1 MCLPFLC
8 CSCSGIH
15 HLHDD
20 SYYFTPYREPSVFE
34 KIDMAMGLTERISR
48 RISVLLEEEGLARR
62 VTDDRV
68 RRCLA
73 FLRMELSA
81 SMAALRSCTPSDDL
95 VWRSWW
101 LRELENAS
109 LWVDRVYDMDLPR
122 PTLLRRAAQRCRCS
136 RRSYEDYNNG
146 ITDAVATSYKL
157 FQDYRYKL
165 QFVHPSSDL
174 VGPPLHEVEDEATGF
189 HLVGIDSP
197 AKKLIRWI
205 TAIDENLRVISIV
218 GPAGMGKTTLA
229 MELHRRLNG
238 QADGSPYFQCCAIAK
253 VSWVPDVK
261 KLLQDIYSQVLG
273 SSAPPQLPQ
282 QSEAQVHKD
291 VQELV
296 RSISEHLQDKRYFIL
311 LDEIWVVTHWKKI
324 KAALPSNKCGSRILV
339 TTCLTSIAQSCCSD
353 YDDLVHEMEPLN
365 KLDSERLLLTKAF
378 DKDSHLPDNVKLLC
392 DEILR
397 RCEGIPLFIT
407 GMADWLKNEQW
418 LLQQQEVKQS
428 STLLV
433 EQVPQLLKSFKQALS
448 PIYNDLP
455 YELKLLLI
463 YMTSIFPQGYLFKKD
478 HVIRKWLLHEE
489 LTHSL
494 DIEDKDEEEMEDHF
508 SQLVDRN
515 IITPVAANWRY
526 NDKPDE
532 AEVCQWKINH
542 YMWQFLAS
550 ISSEKG
556 FGFTS
561 CTLTSTTPAVAG
573 DGDVSQTP
581 RWLAVHHPD
590 PMLSALLT
598 MDLSQTRSL
607 VMSGTVDL
615 IPLDKFLY
623 LVVLDLEGWDN
634 LKDENMLEI
643 CSSKMYVLLHLSIRK
658 THVSRLPIQIT
669 ELCSLRT
676 LDASHTNITELPTQ
690 IKDLCKLR
698 TLDLSHTQIEELP
711 TQIKDLCS
719 LKTLDVSNTRITKLP
734 TQIKEL
740 RSLRTL
746 AVSRT
751 SITDLPL
758 EVYMLENLRRLDLR
772 NTRIKRLPEHEHI
785 TRGLEHILV
794 GGDEMAVKILERM
807 IQHSENLMALA
818 TIDLNEYPA
827 SSVKAL
833 GDLIHLRVLAITW
846 SIHQCTDRDYC
857 EALRSSITKWSKLKS
872 LTIHCGFSCSMDFL
886 GTLPSLPLELEKF
899 KVTAGRFSRV
909 PEWISMLNRLF
920 YVQISVCKLETDDL
934 KKLRGLPRLQ
944 CLVLGLEFIPR
955 EEIVIGNEGFR
966 QLLRVSVDCP
976 VPWLNFKQGAMQK
989 LAYLELKV
997 CSGPASREGVA
1008 PSGLRNLQSLS
1019 EVVLQY
1025 NQKWCS
1031 DSTSVKKTVEAVK
1044 KEVAQHSNP
1053 IHLLINGTRH
1063 DVQNVDVWIQR
1074 CQENL
1079 GVN

>member
-1 MCLPFLC
+1 MCLPFLS

-15 HLHDD
+15 PHD
-20 SYYFTPYREPSVFE
+20 SYYFTPYWEPSVFE
-34 KIDMAMGLTERISR
+34 KIDMAMRRTERISR
-48 RISVLLEEEGLARR
+48 RISVLLEDEGLARR
-62 VTDDRV
+62 VTNDRV

-95 VWRSWW
+95 DWRSWW

-218 GPAGMGKTTLA
+218 GPAGM
-229 MELHRRLNG
+229 
-238 QADGSPYFQCCAIAK
+238 
-253 VSWVPDVK
+253 
-261 KLLQDIYSQVLG
+261 
-273 SSAPPQLPQ
+273 
-282 QSEAQVHKD
+282 
-291 VQELV
+291 
-296 RSISEHLQDKRYFIL
+296 EHLQDKRYFIL

-407 GMADWLKNEQW
+407 GMADWLKKEQW